1 MLIKFNFSILIVLL
15 LINLLFSN
23 CILEQSQN
31 INEHDNDIISN
42 QSPSSLQQKS
52 DILLETFEK
61 GINSVFNYIMMKQL
75 DIPSYTT
82 TSIFNFIPGYT
93 YLLEPKCE
101 SITMSCS
108 INNYP
113 IITYSKCSVLVIMDT
128 VRIENPSKVVAT
140 LDNYLTEL
148 YYEKIEI
155 SLQNKLIIFNSF
167 SDIEY
172 KYLFNENESLFD
184 NSHMRSDFISRMKNL
199 GKILHQKF
207 NEEINYYTIDFHLES
222 FLRGVFNILYKNGP
236 FVDVDIKPGEDTS
249 NKVTHISYEKPKLE
263 DIVITKKILF
273 LSKLIV
279 YFEYA
284 INFDINCNEG
294 YFVLNH
300 VEFNSQVLSYSKDSV
315 IFEPLNLSETVKTFI
330 MELFEKEFLAAI
342 KEFKGLGN

>member
-1 MLIKFNFSILIVLL
+1 
-15 LINLLFSN
+15 
-23 CILEQSQN
+23 
-31 INEHDNDIISN
+31 
-42 QSPSSLQQKS
+42 
-52 DILLETFEK
+52 
-61 GINSVFNYIMMKQL
+61 
-75 DIPSYTT
+75 
-82 TSIFNFIPGYT
+82 
-93 YLLEPKCE
+93 
-101 SITMSCS
+101 
-108 INNYP
+108 
-113 IITYSKCSVLVIMDT
+113 
-128 VRIENPSKVVAT
+128 
-140 LDNYLTEL
+140 
-148 YYEKIEI
+148 
-155 SLQNKLIIFNSF
+155 
-167 SDIEY
+167 
-172 KYLFNENESLFD
+172 
-184 NSHMRSDFISRMKNL
+184 MKNL

-273 LSKLIV
+273 LSKLTV

-284 INFDINCNEG
+284 INFDINYNEG